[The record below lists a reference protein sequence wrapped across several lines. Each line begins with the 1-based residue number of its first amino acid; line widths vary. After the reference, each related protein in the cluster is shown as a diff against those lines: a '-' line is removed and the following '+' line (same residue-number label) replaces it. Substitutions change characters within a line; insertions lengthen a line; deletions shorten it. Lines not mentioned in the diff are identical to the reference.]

1 MIERS
6 RRSFGRGSIFDGTAK
21 PGMIAED
28 IVKKVAGGMAL
39 PSKPGT
45 TTTTVTRP
53 GFTSTTTSTTIIKT
67 SGNSTPA
74 EMQAA
79 KAAALEKM
87 KTEMKAAHDEMKAAQ
102 EKMKIEMK
110 AAHEKAKAAHEKAKI
125 EMKANMEKV
134 SSEKKNLFPFDVQ
147 PGGAIKTLPNRS
159 MTLPST
165 ANIANAVR
173 KGFSKR

>member
-6 RRSFGRGSIFDGTAK
+6 RRSFGRGSIFAGTAK

-102 EKMKIEMK
+102 EKMKSDI
-110 AAHEKAKAAHEKAKI
+110 KAAHEKAKI

-165 ANIANAVR
+165 ANIANATR
-173 KGFSKR
+173 KGFTKK